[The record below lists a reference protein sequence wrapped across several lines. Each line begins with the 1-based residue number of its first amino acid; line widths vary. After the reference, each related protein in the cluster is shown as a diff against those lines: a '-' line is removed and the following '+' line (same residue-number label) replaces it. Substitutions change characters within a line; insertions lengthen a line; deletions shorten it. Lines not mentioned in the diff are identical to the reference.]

1 MHIQG
6 LQPTKIDDNSS
17 YLHVVA
23 NADGRLTL
31 KVLDVNGRMA
41 KSLTTNVS
49 SGNQKLPLNLD
60 DLNQGAYVLNAFND
74 GAFVK
79 SIRFIKQ

>member
-6 LQPTKIDDNSS
+6 LQPTRTDDSSS
-17 YLHVVA
+17 YLNIVA
-23 NADGRLTL
+23 DAEGHLTL
-31 KVLDVNGRMA
+31 KVLGVNGRMA

-49 SGNQKLPLNLD
+49 CGNQKLPINLD
-60 DLNQGAYVLNAFND
+60 DLNEGVYVLNAFND
-74 GAFVK
+74 GDFIK